1 MDIDPELVHVQ
12 QPGLHVQ
19 QLPALPRGTCSLV
32 GADTP
37 SLPLAFDD
45 PVVAASRRPR
55 RVEVLGPLVMRLE
68 LSFVPLHVLPSVFCF
83 VYVGVGVN
91 DRHIPLLRMF
101 RPNPWCVVDDFAES
115 STTKKKFYQREN
127 LSVIRIYEYR
137 GIDVPSVRD
146 KVHSAPY
153 EPRAVQELSVFSCF
167 LLRRET
173 GAPFLPSAAP
183 AQTLLQREVRRL
195 TRKTYT
201 LQTRELEFL
210 F

>member
-1 MDIDPELVHVQ
+1 MDIDPELVHMQ
-12 QPGLHVQ
+12 QPGFHVQ

-55 RVEVLGPLVMRLE
+55 RVEVLGQLVMRLE
-68 LSFVPLHVLPSVFCF
+68 LSFVPLHVLPSVFRL

-101 RPNPWCVVDDFAES
+101 RPKSWCVVDDFRLTARLIQLLRS
-115 STTKKKFYQREN
+115 NSN
-127 LSVIRIYEYR
+127 SRI
-137 GIDVPSVRD
+137 
-146 KVHSAPY
+146 A
-153 EPRAVQELSVFSCF
+153 VFS
-167 LLRRET
+167 LLVTRET

-195 TRKTYT
+195 TRRTYT